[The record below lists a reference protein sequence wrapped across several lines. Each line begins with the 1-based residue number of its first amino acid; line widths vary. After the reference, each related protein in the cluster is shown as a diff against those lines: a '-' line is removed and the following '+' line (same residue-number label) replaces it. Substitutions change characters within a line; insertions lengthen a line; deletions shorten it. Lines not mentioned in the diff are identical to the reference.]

1 LSVDAK
7 SVELDLDAGESEG
20 AGGYAWPLY
29 FGDLILSNRELYLE
43 WCNNWHSLEDFSA
56 YFSLHI
62 NFARQLIISEGLNR
76 SSILDRD
83 HLSQRV
89 LVSAQPMPEFV
100 REPLKKDITV
110 LAERTVLEKAVS
122 VEQT

>member
-1 LSVDAK
+1 VDAK
-7 SVELDLDAGESEG
+7 SVELDLDAGESVG
-20 AGGYAWPLY
+20 AGGYGWPLY
-29 FGDLILSNRELYLE
+29 FRDLILSNRELYLE

-62 NFARQLIISEGLNR
+62 NFARQLIIIEGLNR

-122 VEQT
+122 VEQA

>member
-1 LSVDAK
+1 V
-7 SVELDLDAGESEG
+7 
-20 AGGYAWPLY
+20 Y
-29 FGDLILSNRELYLE
+29 FGNLILNNRELYLE
-43 WCNNWHSLEDFSA
+43 WRNNWHSLEDFSA

-83 HLSQRV
+83 NLSQRV
-89 LVSAQPMPEFV
+89 LVSAQPMPEFL

-110 LAERTVLEKAVS
+110 LSERTVLEKAVS